1 MTMLG
6 RGKKKAAQEKAQEQA
21 AQEEPAQEGAELEE
35 SALEEDST
43 AADGVED
50 FQEGGGPEEGQEDD
64 AAAVQA
70 EAKLIQAKAELA
82 KAEAELAKA
91 RLAEAEAELA
101 RAEKAAKTREKA
113 KAKSY
118 RVTTIEAGPAAEV
131 AAAEPHEPM
140 SRGRLVGVVGGL
152 AVVVVLLAVTA
163 IVLLLKKGEQDSR
176 EAAGRDAVTV
186 AAAAAQDFS
195 SYDYRSLDSSFKT
208 AMNEA
213 TGEWLKQ
220 YQQLAQQIRQTAS
233 QSQVV
238 VVGTVLKTG
247 VELVS
252 PSRVVAVVFLNQQ
265 TSKAGQD
272 RGYDQYRLRL
282 TLVKQQGRWL
292 VANLQA
298 L

>member
-140 SRGRLVGVVGGL
+140 SRGRLVGGL
-152 AVVVVLLAVTA
+152 AVVVVLLAATA
-163 IVLLLKKGEQDSR
+163 IFLLLKKGEQDSR